1 MNALIITSLI
11 LFLIGILGIL
21 LRRNLIIILM
31 CLELILNSV
40 NLSLVSF
47 SRMHDNLEGQVM
59 TLMIFVVAA
68 AEVAIGISIII
79 NLFKHK
85 GSLGLDEFNLL
96 KR

>member
-1 MNALIITSLI
+1 
-11 LFLIGILGIL
+11 
-21 LRRNLIIILM
+21 M

-40 NLSLVSF
+40 NLVLISF
-47 SRMHDNLEGQVM
+47 SRTHDNLDGQVM
-59 TLMIFVVAA
+59 TLMVFVVAA
-68 AEVAIGISIII
+68 AEIAIGISIVI